1 VFVFV
6 HVPSWALLLDILRSL
21 KVSSLAPVDD
31 FPVPS
36 SSSSSS
42 ISLPGDFRLVD
53 LAEGLRTSLSD
64 IVLSIEMGAGG
75 PPSTGL
81 YGLLILELA
90 DEQVESSNSIICYCL
105 CIF

>member
-31 FPVPS
+31 FPVP
-36 SSSSSS
+36 SSSSS

>member
-31 FPVPS
+31 FPVP